1 MRISE
6 KQLSFGTFVL
16 TLVIAVGA
24 VPGPLFMWQR
34 GIRSDIQTV
43 RTEVQDMR
51 ADMQALSERVARIEG
66 YMEGW
71 FAASAP
77 DPAKQ
82 P

>member
-1 MRISE
+1 MQISE
-6 KQLSFGTFVL
+6 KQLSLGTFVL
-16 TLVIAVGA
+16 TLAIAVGA
-24 VPGPLFMWQR
+24 VLGPLFMWQR
-34 GIRSDIQTV
+34 GIRSDIQDV
-43 RTEVQDMR
+43 RSEVQDVR
-51 ADMQALSERVARIEG
+51 SNVQSLSERVARIEG

>member
-1 MRISE
+1 MQISQ

-24 VPGPLFMWQR
+24 VLGPLFIWQR
-34 GIRSDIQTV
+34 GIRSDIQDLE
-43 RTEVQDMR
+43 RNMH
-51 ADMQALSERVARIEG
+51 ADMQALAERVARIEG
-66 YMEGW
+66 YMEGR
-71 FAASAP
+71 FVAPVP